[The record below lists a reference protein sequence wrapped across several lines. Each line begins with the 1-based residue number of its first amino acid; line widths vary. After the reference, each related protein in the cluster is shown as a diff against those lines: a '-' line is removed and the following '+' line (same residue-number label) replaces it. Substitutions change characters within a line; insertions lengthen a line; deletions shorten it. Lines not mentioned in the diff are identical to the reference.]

1 MVGLSVDTSLYSI
14 YPIPQVLKLK
24 LNIYLYMLEKCEECE
39 YIEIHTHKISYR
51 HCILCN
57 NKELRVN
64 NKWEEMIGENVI

>member
-39 YIEIHTHKISYR
+39 YVEVVTHKISYR
-51 HCILCN
+51 QCIICN
-57 NKELRVN
+57 NKQVRVN
-64 NKWEEMIGENVI
+64 NRWEVIVGSNVI